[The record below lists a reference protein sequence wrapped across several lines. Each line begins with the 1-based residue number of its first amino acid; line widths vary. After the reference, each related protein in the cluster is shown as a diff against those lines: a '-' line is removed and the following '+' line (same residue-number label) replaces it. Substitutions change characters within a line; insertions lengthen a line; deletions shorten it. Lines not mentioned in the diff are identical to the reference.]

1 MICTKKLNQLS
12 LICLIILLQ
21 SCFLVK
27 IPLKIQA
34 IPVTDTVNIYH
45 FIVTG
50 NSRIKADTST
60 TNSFSRE
67 SKKAFDW
74 LTKEA
79 NKRGQNLTFK
89 EHWLVNKDSSLKN
102 NFIHK
107 LPSKSLQDLTNNQFF
122 NVVTRKRSKGH
133 EEKIESVNWKHSLFD
148 SLAKQIKDKHIA
160 KMLNDRSSFNQS
172 DNKLFM
178 VHLLKVKKSRILGFY
193 QGGKAFIGS
202 NKSVTI
208 AHETLHYL
216 GAPDLYIHR
225 YWFGKR
231 RRIIKNEL
239 KQEVMDFAIGKNYDC
254 TKYYISNY
262 TAFTLC
268 WDKKLENQFKPILKQ
283 NLMAQFLFHFGLLF

>member
-1 MICTKKLNQLS
+1 VIYNKTVIQLS
-12 LICLIILLQ
+12 LVCLIVLLQ

-27 IPLKIQA
+27 IPLKIKA
-34 IPVTDTVNIYH
+34 IAVKDTVNVYH
-45 FIVTG
+45 FVVTG
-50 NSRIKADTST
+50 NSRLTADTST

-79 NKRGQNLTFK
+79 NKRGQNLVFK
-89 EHWLVNKDSSLKN
+89 EYWLENKDSLLKQ

-107 LPSKSLQDLTNNQFF
+107 LPSKSLQELINKKFF
-122 NVVTRKRSKGH
+122 NVVTRKRSRGH
-133 EEKIESVNWKHSLFD
+133 EEKIESVNWKRSLFD
-148 SLAKQIKDKHIA
+148 SLAKQIKDTRIA
-160 KMLNDRSSFNQS
+160 KLLNDRSRFNQS

-178 VHLLKVKKSRILGFY
+178 VHLLKVKKSKFLGFY
-193 QGGKAFIGS
+193 QGGNAFIGS

-239 KQEVMDFAIGKNYDC
+239 KQEVMDFAIGKNHDC

-268 WDKKLENQFKPILKQ
+268 WDKKLDKQFTPILKQ
-283 NLMAQFLFHFGLLF
+283 NLMAKFLFQFGLLF